1 MSAYSGEISVGV
13 IGAGGMG
20 ARHADNLSARVKG
33 ARVGAVTDPDHP
45 RAEKLASKCGAAAF
59 EDESALIRDSDI
71 DAVVIASP
79 DATHAGLVMECI
91 RNEKPVLCEKPLATS
106 AEEARRIVEAEVEY
120 GRKLAQVGFMRRYD
134 PQHVAV
140 ASTVASGDIG
150 RPVMFKGTHRN
161 LAAAAGASSESILF
175 NSAVHDLDSA
185 RWFLGEEIE
194 GVHVSGANTGAAS
207 GGEVLDLQLIQ
218 LYLSGGRLASIE
230 VYVNAGYGYE
240 VDAEVV
246 GEAGAVRLAPANA
259 PVLRSQ
265 RRAGYSVESDWLQ
278 RFPEAYVIEA
288 QRWIEDLHAGRI
300 AGPDAWDGYM
310 ALVAV
315 EGCAASVRS
324 GSTEPLHAPD
334 RPEIYRQ
341 ANEPTTSERR

>member
-1 MSAYSGEISVGV
+1 MSVYSGEITVGV

-20 ARHADNLSARVKG
+20 ARHADNLSYRVKG
-33 ARVGAVTDPDHP
+33 ARVGGVTDLDRP
-45 RAEKLASKCGAAAF
+45 RAEKLASKYGAAAF
-59 EDESALIRDSDI
+59 EEEPALIRDGGI
-71 DAVVIASP
+71 DAIVIASP
-79 DATHAGLVMECI
+79 DSTHAGLVTECI

-106 AEEARRIVEAEVEY
+106 AEDAREIVDAEAEL
-120 GRKLAQVGFMRRYD
+120 GKKLVQVGFMRRYD

-140 ASTVASGDIG
+140 EAAVASGSIG
-150 RPVMFKGTHRN
+150 RPVLFKGTHRN
-161 LAAAAGASSESILF
+161 LAAAADASSESILF

-185 RWFLGEEIE
+185 RWLLGKEIE
-194 GVHVSGANTGAAS
+194 GVHVSGASTGAAS
-207 GGEVLDLQLIQ
+207 DGGALDLQLIQ

-265 RRAGYSVESDWLQ
+265 RRAGHSVEYDWLE

-288 QRWIEDLHAGRI
+288 QRWIEDLHAGDI
-300 AGPDAWDGYM
+300 TGPDAWDGYM

-315 EGCAASVRS
+315 EGCVASVLS
-324 GSTEPLHAPD
+324 GSTEPLQAPN

-341 ANEPTTSERR
+341 AKEATASERR